1 MRLFDKLKIEKGRD
15 DDEASRRNTESLV
28 YFPNSSRI
36 MVDECGIIFSDHL
49 PGPPVIT
56 RCFNSRKVVSTVR
69 PFTLPSLS
77 GPTSS
82 HLFANE
88 LIFPLTRIDGVEIRE
103 KDSTAGVRSIGLR
116 SLTWII

>member
-1 MRLFDKLKIEKGRD
+1 MWNNFL
-15 DDEASRRNTESLV
+15 
-28 YFPNSSRI
+28 
-36 MVDECGIIFSDHL
+36 
-49 PGPPVIT
+49 GPPAGSSGYHEV
-56 RCFNSRKVVSTVR
+56 FQLAKSRFDVR

-77 GPTSS
+77 GPASS

-103 KDSTAGVRSIGLR
+103 KDSTAGVRSIALR